1 MLDEFRPRM
10 MIIPRTAP
18 STFSPCLQQT
28 KKIREAVKRDI
39 ISGKGQGRQQLISFD
54 IDPNFSFKVVTIVTC
69 RKHSR
74 VCPMIR

>member
-18 STFSPCLQQT
+18 STFSPCLQQK

-39 ISGKGQGRQQLISFD
+39 FSGKGQGRQQLISFD
-54 IDPNFSFKVVTIVTC
+54 IDPNFFLKLLPL
-69 RKHSR
+69 SR
-74 VCPMIR
+74 VVNTRVCVQ